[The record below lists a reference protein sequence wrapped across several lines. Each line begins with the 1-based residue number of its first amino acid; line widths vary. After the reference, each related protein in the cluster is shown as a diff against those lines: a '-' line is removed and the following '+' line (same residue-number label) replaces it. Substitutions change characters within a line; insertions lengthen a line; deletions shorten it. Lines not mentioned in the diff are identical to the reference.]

1 MKRKRGTFFSPTLG
15 VTIGGMLLANLGIDG
30 DLSWAQSVRR
40 GNRLPPPPSVRQPN
54 KKYDGGGR
62 SICSSCRLPV
72 SSSPPVP
79 SRVPAV
85 SPREYVFQ
93 APPSVR
99 PASVTTVSGDQKPR
113 SAVQPPTQ
121 RSRQTPNP
129 SRSQP
134 AIAKPPESRRVISSN
149 QLFRVQVTGASESAL
164 TKIKAI
170 EPLAFIRPG
179 ESVIQAGL
187 FQQHQEAKARV
198 QALSSL
204 GFTAQIVSLT
214 P

>member
-15 VTIGGMLLANLGIDG
+15 VTIGGLLLASLGIDG

-40 GNRLPPPPSVRQPN
+40 GVRLPPPPSVRQPN

-79 SRVPAV
+79 SRVPAA
-85 SPREYVFQ
+85 SSREYVFQ

-99 PASVTTVSGDQKPR
+99 PASVPKVSSTRRTP
-113 SAVQPPTQ
+113 SAVPPPTQ
-121 RSRQTPNP
+121 RSRQTPNS

-134 AIAKPPESRRVISSN
+134 AIAKPPGQRRVISSN
-149 QLFRVQVTGASESAL
+149 QLFRVQVTGASEFAL

-187 FQQHQEAKARV
+187 FQQHQEAKDRV
-198 QALSSL
+198 RDLSSL